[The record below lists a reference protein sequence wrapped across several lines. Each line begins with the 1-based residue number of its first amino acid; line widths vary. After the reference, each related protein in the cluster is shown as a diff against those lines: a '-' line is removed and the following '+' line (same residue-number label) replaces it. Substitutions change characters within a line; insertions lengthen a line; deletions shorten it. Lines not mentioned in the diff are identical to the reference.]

1 MTPAPASHVGFRVY
15 THINRPDPGVLER
28 LARFAPL
35 NLADA
40 MHGFGLMDCGVAP
53 LYTPMPRIVGPA
65 VTVKLTPG
73 DGLMLRQAL
82 ALAQKGD
89 VLVVDGFGEMKRAI
103 AGGNCCIDMVK
114 KGLVGLIV
122 DGAVRDVQEAREL
135 NVPVFAR
142 APTGRPGTTYLGRG
156 EVNVPVSCGGVVVMP
171 GDCIVAAEEGI
182 VVVARA
188 DAEAV
193 MARALEMEAEK
204 GRPEELQK
212 RLGAAEANKIHGHG
226 KGLQKALTE
235 GHCTIIEGA
244 WQGQ

>member
-1 MTPAPASHVGFRVY
+1 MAAYDKTHVGFRVY
-15 THINRPDPGVLER
+15 TDIVRPDKSVLKKLRE
-28 LARFAPL
+28 FAPL

-40 MHGFGLMDCGVAP
+40 MHGFGLMDSGVAP
-53 LYTPMPRIVGPA
+53 LYTPIPRVVGPA
-65 VTVKLTPG
+65 LTVKITPG

-103 AGGNCCIDMVK
+103 AGGNCCIDMEK

-135 NVPVFAR
+135 QTPVFAR

-182 VVVARA
+182 VVVPRA
-188 DAEAV
+188 DVEAV
-193 MARALEMEAEK
+193 MARAKEMEAAK
-204 GRPEELQK
+204 GRPEELKK
-212 RLGAAEANKIHGHG
+212 RLNKAEAGKIHGHG
-226 KGLQKALTE
+226 QGLQKALDE
-235 GHCTIIEGA
+235 GKATFVHGTWTKA
-244 WQGQ
+244 